1 MPRVLHVAH
10 GEVVVEVVV
19 EIERLLDV
27 FGIVIG
33 ELDAR
38 LLPPEQ
44 VRHQADE
51 SRLREFMG
59 MPAHGVVDA
68 PDFHSGQQLSRCSSV
83 EATNAGLLGGLA
95 GSATRLGDQ
104 GGRAGDANFVLW
116 EGCARPTYRARQ
128 RPANGSA
135 GYSHRQL
142 LANAAIA
149 ASRVAS

>member
-1 MPRVLHVAH
+1 M
-10 GEVVVEVVV
+10 
-19 EIERLLDV
+19 
-27 FGIVIG
+27 
-33 ELDAR
+33 
-38 LLPPEQ
+38 
-44 VRHQADE
+44 
-51 SRLREFMG
+51 
-59 MPAHGVVDA
+59 
-68 PDFHSGQQLSRCSSV
+68 PDFLAVSPGQPPALV
-83 EATNAGLLGGLA
+83 TN
-95 GSATRLGDQ
+95 